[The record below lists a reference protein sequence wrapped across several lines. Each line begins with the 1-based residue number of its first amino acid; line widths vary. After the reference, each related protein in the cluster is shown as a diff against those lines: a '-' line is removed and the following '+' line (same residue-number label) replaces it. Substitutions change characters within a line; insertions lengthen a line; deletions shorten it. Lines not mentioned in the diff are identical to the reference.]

1 MFIYTLEVKK
11 TIKLIVPTKIVD
23 ELNKSLLKSC
33 FCFFRRKTIEFSMA
47 FESLPWV
54 YIHFALS
61 RSPQHEFPAPRP
73 PWLLWDHLAC
83 WLDTEAG
90 LWWPNSLELFHRSLV
105 TAERLTKTHHAW
117 HGDSLLFFNGSFAEK
132 QLIRRNNNKVGCEI
146 LFQRLMP
153 NFEMMMKWLE
163 YDGWKTIP
171 PNYIVLNIA
180 KRERRPR
187 KLPSQIR
194 CRRELTPVA
203 HL

>member
-1 MFIYTLEVKK
+1 
-11 TIKLIVPTKIVD
+11 
-23 ELNKSLLKSC
+23 
-33 FCFFRRKTIEFSMA
+33 MA

-105 TAERLTKTHHAW
+105 TAERFTKKHTM
-117 HGDSLLFFNGSFAEK
+117 HGMEMFVFFFK
-132 QLIRRNNNKVGCEI
+132 RIFCRKTIRRNNNKVGCEI

-153 NFEMMMKWLE
+153 NFEMMMKWWPVWWMKNHTSKLYRFE
-163 YDGWKTIP
+163 YCKKGMEATQTSKSD
-171 PNYIVLNIA
+171 
-180 KRERRPR
+180 
-187 KLPSQIR
+187 
-194 CRRELTPVA
+194 PV
-203 HL
+203 